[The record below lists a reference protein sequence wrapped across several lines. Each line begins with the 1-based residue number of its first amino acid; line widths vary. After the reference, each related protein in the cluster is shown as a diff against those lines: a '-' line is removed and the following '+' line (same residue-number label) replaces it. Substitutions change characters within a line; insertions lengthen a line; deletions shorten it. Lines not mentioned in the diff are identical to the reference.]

1 MMQSGLQR
9 KSTHFLSEEYLAG
22 KGPGKTK
29 LVFAKGEQI
38 FAQGDDCGPV
48 FYVVEG
54 IVKLTVLSPLGKVA
68 TIAFLNEGELLGEEC
83 LLKEQKF
90 MSATATALTSTI
102 VNRISNAEMHRVLR
116 DELEMAS
123 FLVCYLLRKNGHLQ
137 SGLLDQLFNS
147 SERRLARTLLILA
160 RFPDGGDTPKMVPHI
175 SQATLAAMVGCTRS
189 RVNFFLNRFRKLGLI
204 EYSDRIRVNPGLH
217 QFLMTEGH

>member
-1 MMQSGLQR
+1 M
-9 KSTHFLSEEYLAG
+9 KSAAYKLGPQFSCEDFLAG
-22 KGPGKTK
+22 KGINKTK
-29 LVFAKGEQI
+29 ASYARGEQI
-38 FAQGDDCGPV
+38 FAQGDDCGPI

-54 IVKLTVLSPLGKVA
+54 IIKLTVLSPLGKVA

-83 LLKEQKF
+83 LLQEQKF
-90 MSATATALTSTI
+90 MSATATALTSSV
-102 VNRISNAEMHRVLR
+102 VNRIPNAEMHRVLR
-116 DELEMAS
+116 DEPEMAS

-137 SGLLDQLFNS
+137 SDLLDQLFNS

-160 RFPDGGDTPKMVPHI
+160 RFPDGGDAPKMVPQV
-175 SQATLAAMVGCTRS
+175 SQETLAAMVGCTRS

-204 EYSDRIRVNPGLH
+204 EYSDRIRVNPGLQ